1 MKKVLCFFLAAVLLL
16 TVTAC
21 SGKREFDETTLDTAD
36 ASQSEEVTAEA
47 STTDPTET
55 SLTPEETAE
64 PTTETT
70 TEATT
75 EATTQAV
82 TEESEPT
89 VLSVDSQLALIAES
103 KNQWM
108 RSDEFPSSMMLY
120 AVTDLDQNGRLEIIY
135 GCNMGTGMYT
145 YAEVWQVSED
155 GKTLEKTDSFEEGYS
170 RVDFFLSQTVAY
182 YDRENDMY
190 YYMFTDEGR
199 SGWMWN
205 GTDKRALWLE
215 DGVLY
220 EQTLASRSC
229 DTDEAYNTVI
239 TYYDGLRNPITE
251 SEFDTIEERTYG
263 AYEKL
268 NVSILWQNVAWEE
281 LETLEGQTLVE
292 KLAESV
298 QGFSLAQ

>member
-1 MKKVLCFFLAAVLLL
+1 MRKLICIFLGVVLLL
-16 TVTAC
+16 TATAC
-21 SGKREFDETTLDTAD
+21 SVMRVHDETTL
-36 ASQSEEVTAEA
+36 VTAETGETSQRTEA
-47 STTDPTET
+47 TTLTPTESVT
-55 SLTPEETAE
+55 EETTVAPSE
-64 PTTETT
+64 PVTE
-70 TEATT
+70 ETT
-75 EATTQAV
+75 EATTQTD
-82 TEESEPT
+82 TEGSEPI
-89 VLSVDSQLALIAES
+89 VLSPDSQLALIAENKS
-103 KNQWM
+103 QWM
-108 RSDEFPSSMMLY
+108 RSDEFLSSAMLY

-155 GKTLEKTDSFEEGYS
+155 GEMLEKTDSFEEGYS
-170 RVDFFLSQTVAY
+170 RVDFFLSETVAY
-182 YDRENDMY
+182 HDRENGMY

-199 SGWMWN
+199 NGWMWN

-229 DTDEAYNTVI
+229 DTDEAFNTVI
-239 TYYDGLRNPITE
+239 TYYDGLGNPMTE
-251 SEFDTIEERTYG
+251 TEYDTIAERAYA

-281 LETLEGQTLVE
+281 LETLGGQTLVE
-292 KLAESV
+292 KLAESA

>member
-1 MKKVLCFFLAAVLLL
+1 MA
-16 TVTAC
+16 
-21 SGKREFDETTLDTAD
+21 
-36 ASQSEEVTAEA
+36 AEA
-47 STTDPTET
+47 
-55 SLTPEETAE
+55 AA
-64 PTTETT
+64 

-82 TEESEPT
+82 TEGSEPT

-108 RSDEFPSSMMLY
+108 RSDDFLSPTMLY

-135 GCNMGTGMYT
+135 GCNMGTGMFT

-170 RVDFFLSQTVAY
+170 RADFFLSRTVAY
-182 YDRENDMY
+182 HDRENDMY

-199 SGWMWN
+199 NGWMWN
-205 GTDKRALWLE
+205 GTDKRAMWLE

-229 DTDEAYNTVI
+229 DTDEEFNTVI
-239 TYYDGLRNPITE
+239 TYYDGLGNPMTE
-251 SEFDTIEERTYG
+251 SEFDTIEDRAYA

-281 LETLEGQTLVE
+281 LETLGGQTLVE
-292 KLAESV
+292 KLAESA